1 LKKIIFYSIFVELL
15 IFLIFFLSFDDISE
29 TFRYSARYSGR
40 LSLIVYL
47 YCFYVFSREFEG
59 NKYNKTKKVVLLFS
73 VLHLIHFIYLAFSV
87 WLNELPIIPYKLLGG
102 FIAYV
107 LIIIYPWLIDKLK
120 KTIYHI
126 VYFYYVGI
134 VMAVTYLARIKGEFV
149 GAPTELFHYFGF
161 SIVILIFILF
171 GYKMF
176 KKS

>member
-1 LKKIIFYSIFVELL
+1 MKKIISFGVFVELL
-15 IFLIFFLSFDDISE
+15 IFLIFFLSVDDISE

-47 YCFYVFSREFEG
+47 YCFYVFSREFER

-107 LIIIYPWLIDKLK
+107 LIIIYPLLIDKIK

-161 SIVILIFILF
+161 TIVILIFILF
-171 GYKMF
+171 GYKIF
-176 KKS
+176 KTS

>member
-1 LKKIIFYSIFVELL
+1 MKKIISLGVFAELL
-15 IFLIFFLSFDDISE
+15 IFLIFFLSINDISE

-47 YCFYVFSREFEG
+47 YCFYVFSKEFEG

-107 LIIIYPWLIDKLK
+107 LIIIYPLLIDKIK

-126 VYFYYVGI
+126 IYFYYVGI
-134 VMAVTYLARIKGEFV
+134 VMAVTYLARIKGEFI

-171 GYKMF
+171 GYKIY

>member
-1 LKKIIFYSIFVELL
+1 LKKIISFGVFVELL
-15 IFLIFFLSFDDISE
+15 IFLIFFLSVDDISE

-47 YCFYVFSREFEG
+47 YCFYVFSLEFER

-102 FIAYV
+102 FIAYI
-107 LIIIYPWLIDKLK
+107 LIIIYPFLIDKIK

-161 SIVILIFILF
+161 TIVILIFILF
-171 GYKMF
+171 GYKIF
-176 KKS
+176 KTS

>member
-1 LKKIIFYSIFVELL
+1 MKKIISFGVFVELL
-15 IFLIFFLSFDDISE
+15 IFLIFFLSVDDISE

-47 YCFYVFSREFEG
+47 YCFYVFSREFER

-102 FIAYV
+102 FIAYI
-107 LIIIYPWLIDKLK
+107 LIIIYPFLIDKIK

-126 VYFYYVGI
+126 IYFYYVGI
-134 VMAVTYLARIKGEFV
+134 VMAVTYLARIKGEFI

-161 SIVILIFILF
+161 TIVILIFILF
-171 GYKMF
+171 GYKIF
-176 KKS
+176 KTS

>member
-1 LKKIIFYSIFVELL
+1 LKKIISLGVFAELL
-15 IFLIFFLSFDDISE
+15 IFLIFFLSIDDISE

-47 YCFYVFSREFEG
+47 YCFYVFSKEFEG

-107 LIIIYPWLIDKLK
+107 LIIIYPLLIDKIK

>member
-1 LKKIIFYSIFVELL
+1 MKKIISFGVFVELL
-15 IFLIFFLSFDDISE
+15 IFLIFFLSVDDISE

-47 YCFYVFSREFEG
+47 YCFYVFSREFER

-73 VLHLIHFIYLAFSV
+73 ILHLIHFIYLAFSV

-102 FIAYV
+102 FIAYI
-107 LIIIYPWLIDKLK
+107 LIIIYPFLIDKIK

-176 KKS
+176 RKS

>member
-1 LKKIIFYSIFVELL
+1 MKKIISFGVFVELL
-15 IFLIFFLSFDDISE
+15 IFLIFFLSVDDISE

-47 YCFYVFSREFEG
+47 YCFYVFSREFER

-102 FIAYV
+102 FIAYI
-107 LIIIYPWLIDKLK
+107 LIIIYPFLIDKIK

-126 VYFYYVGI
+126 IYFYYVGI
-134 VMAVTYLARIKGEFV
+134 VMAVTYLARIKGEFI

-176 KKS
+176 RKS

>member
-1 LKKIIFYSIFVELL
+1 LKKIISLGVFAELL
-15 IFLIFFLSFDDISE
+15 IFLIFFLSINDISE

-47 YCFYVFSREFEG
+47 YCFYVFSKEFEG

-102 FIAYV
+102 FIAYI
-107 LIIIYPWLIDKLK
+107 LIIIYPFLIDKIK

-126 VYFYYVGI
+126 IYFYYVGI
-134 VMAVTYLARIKGEFV
+134 VMAVTYLARIKGEFI

-171 GYKMF
+171 GYKIF
-176 KKS
+176 KTS

>member
-1 LKKIIFYSIFVELL
+1 MKKIISLGVFAELL
-15 IFLIFFLSFDDISE
+15 IFLIFFLSINDISE

-47 YCFYVFSREFEG
+47 YCFYVFSREFER

-73 VLHLIHFIYLAFSV
+73 ILHLIHFIYLAFSV

-107 LIIIYPWLIDKLK
+107 LIIIYPLLIDKIK

-126 VYFYYVGI
+126 IYFYYVGI
-134 VMAVTYLARIKGEFV
+134 VIAVTYLARIKGEFV

-161 SIVILIFILF
+161 TIVILIFILF
-171 GYKMF
+171 GYKIF
-176 KKS
+176 KTS

>member
-1 LKKIIFYSIFVELL
+1 MKKIISFGVFVELL
-15 IFLIFFLSFDDISE
+15 IFLIFFLSVDDISE

-47 YCFYVFSREFEG
+47 YCFYVFSREFER

-102 FIAYV
+102 FIAYI
-107 LIIIYPWLIDKLK
+107 LIIIYPLLIDKIK

-126 VYFYYVGI
+126 IYFYYVGI
-134 VMAVTYLARIKGEFV
+134 VIAVTYLARIKGEFV

-171 GYKMF
+171 GYKIF
-176 KKS
+176 KTS

>member
-1 LKKIIFYSIFVELL
+1 MKKIISFGVFVELL
-15 IFLIFFLSFDDISE
+15 IFLIFFLSVDDISE

-47 YCFYVFSREFEG
+47 YCFYVFSREFER

-102 FIAYV
+102 FIAYI
-107 LIIIYPWLIDKLK
+107 LIIIYPFLIDKIK

-176 KKS
+176 RKS

>member
-1 LKKIIFYSIFVELL
+1 MKKIISLGVFVELL
-15 IFLIFFLSFDDISE
+15 IFLIFFLSVDDISE

-47 YCFYVFSREFEG
+47 YCFYVFSREFER

-102 FIAYV
+102 FIAYI
-107 LIIIYPWLIDKLK
+107 LIIIYPLLIDKIK

-171 GYKMF
+171 GYKIY

>member
-1 LKKIIFYSIFVELL
+1 MKKIISLGVFVELL
-15 IFLIFFLSFDDISE
+15 IFLIFFLSVDDISE

-47 YCFYVFSREFEG
+47 YCFYVFSGEFER

-102 FIAYV
+102 FIAYI
-107 LIIIYPWLIDKLK
+107 LIIIYPLLIDKIK

-126 VYFYYVGI
+126 MYFYYVGI

-171 GYKMF
+171 GYNMF

>member
-1 LKKIIFYSIFVELL
+1 LKKIISLGVFAELL
-15 IFLIFFLSFDDISE
+15 IFLIFFLSINDISE

-47 YCFYVFSREFEG
+47 YCFYVFSKEFEG

-107 LIIIYPWLIDKLK
+107 LIIIYPLLIDKIK

-126 VYFYYVGI
+126 IYFYYVGI
-134 VMAVTYLARIKGEFV
+134 VMAVTYLARIKGEFI

-171 GYKMF
+171 GYKIY

>member
-1 LKKIIFYSIFVELL
+1 MKKIISFGVFVELL
-15 IFLIFFLSFDDISE
+15 IFLIFFLSVDDISE

-47 YCFYVFSREFEG
+47 YCFYVFSLEFER

-102 FIAYV
+102 FIAYI
-107 LIIIYPWLIDKLK
+107 LIIIYPFLIDKIK

-149 GAPTELFHYFGF
+149 GAPRELFHYFGF
-161 SIVILIFILF
+161 TIVILIFILF
-171 GYKMF
+171 GYKIF
-176 KKS
+176 KTS

>member
-1 LKKIIFYSIFVELL
+1 
-15 IFLIFFLSFDDISE
+15 
-29 TFRYSARYSGR
+29 

-47 YCFYVFSREFEG
+47 YCFYVFSREFER

-102 FIAYV
+102 FIAYI
-107 LIIIYPWLIDKLK
+107 LIIIYPLLIDKIK

-126 VYFYYVGI
+126 IYFYYVGI
-134 VMAVTYLARIKGEFV
+134 VMAVTYLARIKGEFI

-171 GYKMF
+171 GYKIY

>member
-1 LKKIIFYSIFVELL
+1 MKKIISLGVFAELL
-15 IFLIFFLSFDDISE
+15 IFLIFFLSINDISE

-47 YCFYVFSREFEG
+47 YCFYVFSKEFEG

-73 VLHLIHFIYLAFSV
+73 ILHLIHFIYLAFSV

-102 FIAYV
+102 FIAYI
-107 LIIIYPWLIDKLK
+107 LIIIYPFLIDKIK

-171 GYKMF
+171 GYKIF
-176 KKS
+176 KTS

>member
-1 LKKIIFYSIFVELL
+1 MKKIISLGVFAELL
-15 IFLIFFLSFDDISE
+15 IFLIFFLSINDISE

-47 YCFYVFSREFEG
+47 YCFYVFSKEFEG

-107 LIIIYPWLIDKLK
+107 LIIIYPLLIDKIK

-126 VYFYYVGI
+126 IYFYYVGI
-134 VMAVTYLARIKGEFV
+134 VMAVTYYARIKGEFI

-171 GYKMF
+171 GYKIY

>member
-1 LKKIIFYSIFVELL
+1 MKKIISLGVFVELL
-15 IFLIFFLSFDDISE
+15 IFLIFFLSFDNISE

-40 LSLIVYL
+40 LSLIVYI
-47 YCFYVFSREFEG
+47 YCFYVFSGEFEG

-73 VLHLIHFIYLAFSV
+73 ILHLIHFIYLAFSV
-87 WLNELPIIPYKLLGG
+87 WLNELPIIPFKLLGG
-102 FIAYV
+102 FIAYI
-107 LIIIYPWLIDKLK
+107 LIIIYPLLIDKIK

-126 VYFYYVGI
+126 IYFYYVGI

-171 GYKMF
+171 GYKMS
-176 KKS
+176 KKN

>member
-1 LKKIIFYSIFVELL
+1 MKKIISLGVFAELL
-15 IFLIFFLSFDDISE
+15 IFLIFFLSIDDISE

-47 YCFYVFSREFEG
+47 YCFYVFSKEFEG

-102 FIAYV
+102 FIAYI
-107 LIIIYPWLIDKLK
+107 LIIIYPLLIDKIK

-126 VYFYYVGI
+126 IYFYYVGI
-134 VMAVTYLARIKGEFV
+134 VIAVTYLARIKGEFV

-176 KKS
+176 RKS

>member
-1 LKKIIFYSIFVELL
+1 MKKIISFGVFVELL
-15 IFLIFFLSFDDISE
+15 IFLIFFLSVDDISE

-47 YCFYVFSREFEG
+47 YCFYVFSLEFER

-102 FIAYV
+102 FIAYI
-107 LIIIYPWLIDKLK
+107 LIIIYPLLIDKIK

-126 VYFYYVGI
+126 IYFYYVGI
-134 VMAVTYLARIKGEFV
+134 VIAVTYLARIKGEFV

-176 KKS
+176 RKS

>member
-1 LKKIIFYSIFVELL
+1 MKKIISLGVFAELL
-15 IFLIFFLSFDDISE
+15 IFLIFFLSINDISE

-47 YCFYVFSREFEG
+47 YCFYVFSKEFEG

-102 FIAYV
+102 FIAYI
-107 LIIIYPWLIDKLK
+107 LIIIYPLLIDKIK

-126 VYFYYVGI
+126 IYFYYVGI

-171 GYKMF
+171 GYNMF

>member
-1 LKKIIFYSIFVELL
+1 LKKIISFGVFVELL
-15 IFLIFFLSFDDISE
+15 IFLIFFLSIDDISE

-47 YCFYVFSREFEG
+47 YCFYVFSKEFEG

-102 FIAYV
+102 FIAYI
-107 LIIIYPWLIDKLK
+107 LIIIYPFLIDKIK

-161 SIVILIFILF
+161 TIVILIFILF
-171 GYKMF
+171 GYKIF
-176 KKS
+176 KTS

>member
-1 LKKIIFYSIFVELL
+1 LKKIISFGVFVELL
-15 IFLIFFLSFDDISE
+15 IFLIFFLSVDDISE

-47 YCFYVFSREFEG
+47 YCFYVFSREFER

-102 FIAYV
+102 FIAYI
-107 LIIIYPWLIDKLK
+107 LIIIYPFLIDKIK

-161 SIVILIFILF
+161 TIVILIFILF
-171 GYKMF
+171 GYKIF
-176 KKS
+176 KTI

>member
-1 LKKIIFYSIFVELL
+1 MKKIISLGVFVELL
-15 IFLIFFLSFDDISE
+15 IFLIFFLSVDDISE

-47 YCFYVFSREFEG
+47 YCFYVFSREFER

-102 FIAYV
+102 FIAYI
-107 LIIIYPWLIDKLK
+107 LIIIYPLLIDKIK

-126 VYFYYVGI
+126 IYFYYVGI
-134 VMAVTYLARIKGEFV
+134 VMAVTYLARIKGEFI

-161 SIVILIFILF
+161 TIVILIFILF
-171 GYKMF
+171 GYKIF
-176 KKS
+176 KTS

>member
-1 LKKIIFYSIFVELL
+1 LKKIISLGVFAELL
-15 IFLIFFLSFDDISE
+15 IFLIFFLSIDDISE

-47 YCFYVFSREFEG
+47 YCFYVFSKEFEG

-107 LIIIYPWLIDKLK
+107 LIIIYPLLIDKIK

-126 VYFYYVGI
+126 IYFYYVGI
-134 VMAVTYLARIKGEFV
+134 VMAVTYLARIKGEFI

-171 GYKMF
+171 GYKIY

>member
-1 LKKIIFYSIFVELL
+1 MKKIISFGVFVELL
-15 IFLIFFLSFDDISE
+15 IFLIFFLSVDDISE

-47 YCFYVFSREFEG
+47 YCFYVFSREFER

-102 FIAYV
+102 FIAYI
-107 LIIIYPWLIDKLK
+107 LIIIYPLLIDKIK

-126 VYFYYVGI
+126 IYFYYVGI

-161 SIVILIFILF
+161 TIVILIFILF
-171 GYKMF
+171 GYKIF
-176 KKS
+176 KTS

>member
-1 LKKIIFYSIFVELL
+1 MKKIISLGVFAELL
-15 IFLIFFLSFDDISE
+15 IFLIFFLSINDISE

-47 YCFYVFSREFEG
+47 YCFYVFSKEFEG

-107 LIIIYPWLIDKLK
+107 LIIIYPLLIDKIK

-126 VYFYYVGI
+126 IYFYYVGI
-134 VMAVTYLARIKGEFV
+134 VMAVTYLARIKGEFI

-161 SIVILIFILF
+161 TIVILIFILF
-171 GYKMF
+171 GYKIF
-176 KKS
+176 KTS

>member
-1 LKKIIFYSIFVELL
+1 MKKIISFGVFVELL
-15 IFLIFFLSFDDISE
+15 IFLIFFLSVDDISE

-47 YCFYVFSREFEG
+47 YCFYVFSREFER

-102 FIAYV
+102 FIAYI
-107 LIIIYPWLIDKLK
+107 LIIIYPLLIDKIK

-126 VYFYYVGI
+126 IYFYYVGI
-134 VMAVTYLARIKGEFV
+134 VIAVTYLARIKGEFV

-161 SIVILIFILF
+161 TIVILIFILF
-171 GYKMF
+171 GYKIF
-176 KKS
+176 KTS

>member
-1 LKKIIFYSIFVELL
+1 MKKIISLGVFAELL
-15 IFLIFFLSFDDISE
+15 IFLIFFLSINDISE

-47 YCFYVFSREFEG
+47 YCFYVFSKEFEG

-73 VLHLIHFIYLAFSV
+73 VLHIIHFIYLAFSV

-107 LIIIYPWLIDKLK
+107 LIIIYPLLIDKIK

-126 VYFYYVGI
+126 IYFYYVGI
-134 VMAVTYLARIKGEFV
+134 VIAVTYLARIKGEFV

-176 KKS
+176 RKS

>member
-1 LKKIIFYSIFVELL
+1 LKKIISFGVFVELL
-15 IFLIFFLSFDDISE
+15 IFLIFFLSVDDISE

-47 YCFYVFSREFEG
+47 YCFYVFSREFER

-102 FIAYV
+102 FIAYI
-107 LIIIYPWLIDKLK
+107 LIIIYPLLIDKIK

-161 SIVILIFILF
+161 TIVILIFILF
-171 GYKMF
+171 GYKIF
-176 KKS
+176 KTS

>member
-1 LKKIIFYSIFVELL
+1 MKKIISLGVFAELL
-15 IFLIFFLSFDDISE
+15 IFLIFFLSINYISE

-47 YCFYVFSREFEG
+47 YCFYVFSREFER

-102 FIAYV
+102 FIAYI
-107 LIIIYPWLIDKLK
+107 LIIIYPFLIDKIK

-171 GYKMF
+171 GYKIF
-176 KKS
+176 KTS

>member
-1 LKKIIFYSIFVELL
+1 MKKIISLGVFAELL
-15 IFLIFFLSFDDISE
+15 IFLIFFLSINDISE

-47 YCFYVFSREFEG
+47 YCFYVFSKEFEG

-107 LIIIYPWLIDKLK
+107 LIIIYPLLIDKIK

-126 VYFYYVGI
+126 IYFYYVGM
-134 VMAVTYLARIKGEFV
+134 VMAVTYLARIKGEFI

-171 GYKMF
+171 GYKIY

>member
-1 LKKIIFYSIFVELL
+1 MKKIISLGVFAELL
-15 IFLIFFLSFDDISE
+15 IFLIFFLSINDISE

-47 YCFYVFSREFEG
+47 YCFYVFSKEFEG

-102 FIAYV
+102 FIAYI
-107 LIIIYPWLIDKLK
+107 LIIIYPFLIDKIK

-161 SIVILIFILF
+161 TIVILIFILF
-171 GYKMF
+171 GYKIF
-176 KKS
+176 KTS

>member
-1 LKKIIFYSIFVELL
+1 MKKIISLGVFAELL
-15 IFLIFFLSFDDISE
+15 IFLIFFLSINDISE

-47 YCFYVFSREFEG
+47 YCFYVFSKEFEG

-102 FIAYV
+102 FIAYI
-107 LIIIYPWLIDKLK
+107 LIIIYPLLIDKIK

-126 VYFYYVGI
+126 VYFYYVGM
-134 VMAVTYLARIKGEFV
+134 VMAVTYLARIKGEFI

-171 GYKMF
+171 GYKIY

>member
-1 LKKIIFYSIFVELL
+1 MKKIISFGVFVELL
-15 IFLIFFLSFDDISE
+15 IFLIFFLSVDDISE

-47 YCFYVFSREFEG
+47 YCFYVFSREFER

-73 VLHLIHFIYLAFSV
+73 ILHLIHFIYLAFSV

-107 LIIIYPWLIDKLK
+107 LIIIYPLLIDKIK

-126 VYFYYVGI
+126 IYFYYVGI
-134 VMAVTYLARIKGEFV
+134 VMAVTYLARIKGEFI

-171 GYKMF
+171 GYKIY

>member
-1 LKKIIFYSIFVELL
+1 LKKIISLGVFAELL
-15 IFLIFFLSFDDISE
+15 IFLIFFLNINDISE

-47 YCFYVFSREFEG
+47 YCFYVFSKEFEG

-107 LIIIYPWLIDKLK
+107 LIIIYPLLIDKIK

-126 VYFYYVGI
+126 IYFYYVGI
-134 VMAVTYLARIKGEFV
+134 VMAVTYLARIKGEFI

-171 GYKMF
+171 GYKIY

>member
-1 LKKIIFYSIFVELL
+1 MKKIISLGVFAELL
-15 IFLIFFLSFDDISE
+15 IFLIFFLSINDISE

-47 YCFYVFSREFEG
+47 YCFYVFSKEFEG

-102 FIAYV
+102 FIAYI
-107 LIIIYPWLIDKLK
+107 LIIIYPLLIDKIK

-126 VYFYYVGI
+126 IYFYYVGI
-134 VMAVTYLARIKGEFV
+134 VMAVTYLARIKGEFI

-171 GYKMF
+171 GYKIY

>member
-1 LKKIIFYSIFVELL
+1 MKKIISFGVFVELL
-15 IFLIFFLSFDDISE
+15 IFLIFFLSVDDISE
-29 TFRYSARYSGR
+29 TFMYSARYSGR

-47 YCFYVFSREFEG
+47 YCFYVFSREFER

-102 FIAYV
+102 FIAYI
-107 LIIIYPWLIDKLK
+107 LIIIYPFLIDKIK

-126 VYFYYVGI
+126 IYFYYVGI
-134 VMAVTYLARIKGEFV
+134 VIAVTYLARIKGEFV

-161 SIVILIFILF
+161 TIVILIFILF
-171 GYKMF
+171 GYKIF
-176 KKS
+176 KTS